1 MSNARPCS
9 LTIWK
14 KHNESFWLLLCMCV
28 GASVFICVHGGKLI
42 TGCDCIINL
51 FNSQAVLV
59 VLSGSC
65 KRDERDAISAAPK
78 SKKSDTNARVISEIC
93 NCTGVACM
101 VIGSSD

>member
-14 KHNESFWLLLCMCV
+14 KHNESFWLLLCMCIS
-28 GASVFICVHGGKLI
+28 ASVFMCVHGGKLI

-59 VLSGSC
+59 VLRGSC
-65 KRDERDAISAAPK
+65 KRDQRDTISAAPK
-78 SKKSDTNARVISEIC
+78 SKKSDTNARVISEIY
-93 NCTGVACM
+93 
-101 VIGSSD
+101 SDMG

>member
-14 KHNESFWLLLCMCV
+14 KHNESFWLLLCMCI

-59 VLSGSC
+59 VLRGSC
-65 KRDERDAISAAPK
+65 KRDQRETISAAPK
-78 SKKSDTNARVISEIC
+78 SKKSDTNARVISEIY
-93 NCTGVACM
+93 
-101 VIGSSD
+101 SDMG

>member
-14 KHNESFWLLLCMCV
+14 KHNESFWLLLCMYID
-28 GASVFICVHGGKLI
+28 ASVFVCVHGGKLI

-59 VLSGSC
+59 VLRGSC
-65 KRDERDAISAAPK
+65 KRGSRDTISAAPK
-78 SKKSDTNARVISEIC
+78 SKKSDTNARVISEIYSD
-93 NCTGVACM
+93 M
-101 VIGSSD
+101 GS

>member
-14 KHNESFWLLLCMCV
+14 KHNESFWLLLCMCTST
-28 GASVFICVHGGKLI
+28 SVFICVHGGKLI

-59 VLSGSC
+59 VLRGSC
-65 KRDERDAISAAPK
+65 KRDQRETISAAPK
-78 SKKSDTNARVISEIC
+78 SKKSDTNARVISEIY
-93 NCTGVACM
+93 
-101 VIGSSD
+101 SDMG

>member
-1 MSNARPCS
+1 MIA
-9 LTIWK
+9 
-14 KHNESFWLLLCMCV
+14 LL
-28 GASVFICVHGGKLI
+28 
-42 TGCDCIINL
+42 NL

-65 KRDERDAISAAPK
+65 QRDSVDAVSAAPK

-93 NCTGVACM
+93 NCTGLACM

>member
-14 KHNESFWLLLCMCV
+14 KHNESFWLLLCMDMN
-28 GASVFICVHGGKLI
+28 ASVLMCVHGGKLI

-59 VLSGSC
+59 VLRGSC
-65 KRDERDAISAAPK
+65 KRDQRDAVSAAPK
-78 SKKSDTNARVISEIC
+78 SKKSDTNARVISEIYSD
-93 NCTGVACM
+93 
-101 VIGSSD
+101 IG

>member
-1 MSNARPCS
+1 M
-9 LTIWK
+9 L
-14 KHNESFWLLLCMCV
+14 V
-28 GASVFICVHGGKLI
+28 CVHGGKLI

-65 KRDERDAISAAPK
+65 QRDSVDAVSAAPK

-93 NCTGVACM
+93 NDMGQ
-101 VIGSSD
+101 

>member
-1 MSNARPCS
+1 MIA
-9 LTIWK
+9 
-14 KHNESFWLLLCMCV
+14 LL
-28 GASVFICVHGGKLI
+28 
-42 TGCDCIINL
+42 NL

-65 KRDERDAISAAPK
+65 KRDSLDAVSAAPK

-93 NCTGVACM
+93 NCTGRACM

>member
-14 KHNESFWLLLCMCV
+14 KHNESFWLLLCMYTST
-28 GASVFICVHGGKLI
+28 SVLVCVHGGKLI

-65 KRDERDAISAAPK
+65 KRDQRDTISAAPK
-78 SKKSDTNARVISEIC
+78 SKKSDTNARVISEIY
-93 NCTGVACM
+93 NDMGL
-101 VIGSSD
+101 